1 MRSILLIAESDLEL
15 RDACR
20 RFFAERGY
28 DVETAA
34 DGLDCV
40 EKLRRVSPAVLVLDR
55 ELRWGGADGVLALLR
70 EQGAQCEVSVVL
82 TATTDGSANVAVAL
96 QAARRA
102 IPPQALRADRAARK
116 CARTY
121 GANRTRESV
130 RLESRVCLPGAF
142 HRLTQN
148 NDPPLS

>member
-82 TATTDGSANVAVAL
+82 TAPTDDSANVAVDIERPVVRFLPKPFGLTAL
-96 QAARRA
+96 
-102 IPPQALRADRAARK
+102 L
-116 CARTY
+116 
-121 GANRTRESV
+121 ESV
-130 RLESRVCLPGAF
+130 RGLMVRTGLENPFVWNRGFASPELFIG
-142 HRLTQN
+142 
-148 NDPPLS
+148 